1 MMTEDEMESGRED
14 EPAPAPADG
23 AVQLLHYG
31 AFMQCVNV
39 ITSGAV
45 ALT

>member
-1 MMTEDEMESGRED
+1 MTEDEMESEGED

-23 AVQLLHYG
+23 AVQLLHYD

-39 ITSGAV
+39 TSGAV